1 MKKKYHFIAI
11 GGVGM
16 SGLAKYLLQND
27 FEVSG
32 SDIND
37 SKYVQ
42 GVRKLGA
49 KVHIGHDENNVP
61 DDCIVVASTAIR
73 ENNPEIQKAK
83 RLGLP
88 IWHRSDLLAEIA
100 QHEPY
105 FIGFSG
111 THGKTTTSGL
121 CSYVLEKANLKPS
134 YIVGGIIPEINTNAN
149 AAHDKFFIAEL
160 DESDGTIVKYSPNLV
175 VVNNL
180 EPDHLDFYKNGLES
194 ILETFEKFLSNL
206 RENAIIM
213 ANTDNEGVKRLVRYF
228 TEHKLAHNAKFV
240 TYSIGGNTDYC
251 AKNINYGED
260 FTTFDIYYKG
270 ELQTTL
276 KICLKG
282 VHNVYNSLAVWGSL
296 HQAGVQMDLVNPHFA
311 TFTGMGRRFQKVGEF
326 DGISIYDDYAHHP
339 TEIKAT
345 LSSSKSF
352 KNRNVIAVFQ
362 PHRYTRLQNL
372 WNEFMGAFS
381 DVDRVVVTDVYA
393 ASEDPIEGVNSEA
406 FTNELKEK
414 IDIPCE
420 NLKGDM
426 KTVAKQLYPTLKSG
440 DVVIGLGAGTI
451 TALGKELLALHD
463 EGAKVGK

>member
-61 DDCIVVASTAIR
+61 DNCIVVASTAIR

-149 AAHDKFFIAEL
+149 AAHDKFLIAEL

-213 ANTDNEGVKRLVRYF
+213 ANTDNEGVKRLVKYF

-296 HQAGVQMDLVNPHFA
+296 HQSGVNMDLVNPHFA

-352 KNRNVIAVFQ
+352 RNRNVIAVFQ

-393 ASEDPIEGVNSEA
+393 ASEDPIEGINSEA

-420 NLKGDM
+420 NIKGDM
-426 KTVAKQLYPTLKSG
+426 KAVAKQLYPTLKSG

-463 EGAKVGK
+463 EGVKVGK

>member
-61 DDCIVVASTAIR
+61 GDCIVVASTAIR

-213 ANTDNEGVKRLVRYF
+213 ANTDNEGVKRLVKYF

-426 KTVAKQLYPTLKSG
+426 KTVAKQLFPTLKSG

>member
-16 SGLAKYLLQND
+16 SGLAKYLLQKG

-42 GVRKLGA
+42 KVRELGA
-49 KVHIGHDENNVP
+49 KVYIGHDENNVP

-73 ENNPEIQKAK
+73 DNNPEIQKAK

-100 QHEPY
+100 KDEKY

-121 CSYVLEKANLKPS
+121 CSYVLEKAGLKPS
-134 YIVGGIIPEINTNAN
+134 YVVGGMIPELDTNAN

-194 ILETFEKFLSNL
+194 ILETFEIFLSNL
-206 RENAIIM
+206 RENGIVL
-213 ANTDNEGVKRLVRYF
+213 ANTDNEGVKRLVKYF
-228 TEHKLAHNAKFV
+228 SETPLAHHAKFV

-251 AKNINYGED
+251 AKNIDYAED
-260 FTTFDIYYKG
+260 FTTFDILYKG
-270 ELQTTL
+270 EVQTRL

-282 VHNVYNSLAVWGSL
+282 VHNVYNSLAVWASL
-296 HQAGVQMDLVNPHFA
+296 HQAGVDMSLVNPYFA
-311 TFTGMGRRFQKVGEF
+311 TFCGMGRRFQKVGEF
-326 DGISIYDDYAHHP
+326 NGISIYDDYAHHP

-345 LSSSKSF
+345 LSASKSF
-352 KNRNVIAVFQ
+352 KNKNVIAVFQ

-372 WNEFMGAFS
+372 WNDFMKAFNN
-381 DVDRVVVTDVYA
+381 VDKVVVTDVYA
-393 ASEDPIEGVNSEA
+393 ASEDPIEGVNSQA
-406 FTNELKEK
+406 FVNELKEK

-420 NLKGDM
+420 YLSGSIKE
-426 KTVAKQLYPTLKSG
+426 VAQKLYPELKQG
-440 DVVIGLGAGTI
+440 DIVIGLGAGTI
-451 TALGKELLALHD
+451 TNLGKELLTLSK
-463 EGAKVGK
+463 EKVGVGN

>member
-49 KVHIGHDENNVP
+49 KVHIGHDEDNVP

-213 ANTDNEGVKRLVRYF
+213 ANTDNEGVKRLVKYF

-426 KTVAKQLYPTLKSG
+426 KTVAKQLFPTLKSG

-463 EGAKVGK
+463 KGAKVGK

>member
-16 SGLAKYLLQND
+16 SGLAKYLLQKG

-42 GVRKLGA
+42 NVKKLGA
-49 KVHIGHDENNVP
+49 KVFIGHDENNVP
-61 DDCIVVASTAIR
+61 EDCIVVASTAIR
-73 ENNPEIQKAK
+73 DNNPEIQKAK

-88 IWHRSDLLAEIA
+88 IWHRSDLLAEIS
-100 QHEPY
+100 QHEKY
-105 FIGFSG
+105 FMGFSG

-134 YIVGGIIPEINTNAN
+134 YVVGGMIPELDTNAN
-149 AAHDKFFIAEL
+149 ATNDKFFIAEL

-194 ILETFEKFLSNL
+194 ILETFETFLSNM
-206 RENAIIM
+206 RENGIVM
-213 ANTDNEGVKRLVRYF
+213 ANTDNEGVKRLVKHF
-228 TEHKLAHNAKFV
+228 TQHELGHNAHFV

-251 AKNINYGED
+251 AKNINYAED
-260 FTTFDIYYKG
+260 FTTFDILYKG
-270 ELQTTL
+270 ELKTTL

-296 HQAGVQMDLVNPHFA
+296 HQSGVEMSLVNPHFA
-311 TFTGMGRRFQKVGEF
+311 TFTGMGRRFQKIGEF

-381 DVDRVVVTDVYA
+381 DVNRVVVTDVYA
-393 ASEDPIEGVNSEA
+393 ASEDPIDGVNSKA
-406 FTNELKEK
+406 FTEELKEK

-420 NLKGDM
+420 NISGSISE
-426 KTVAKQLYPTLKSG
+426 VAKKLLPTLKSG
-440 DVVIGLGAGTI
+440 DIVIGLGAGTI
-451 TALGKELLALHD
+451 TNLGKELIALNK
-463 EGAKVGK
+463 ERAQVGN